1 MKKILVAFLLCL
13 VVVPAAAFDITQYAS
28 QANGQFESL
37 LDMFST
43 GVNSGLA
50 VATINDGTLSVG
62 FQANLAVNPEDGVLA
77 NPANKDNYFFPI
89 FYASLCIDDFI
100 FFGRG
105 LMIDQKDIKFSY
117 FGGGL
122 GYIVAA
128 QKPLFPQIRILGAYH
143 YMDAPDAFFNLA
155 TLTANVIADYTLP
168 IPLINIHLLANL
180 GYERNMLVT
189 SWQEDLYGKNK
200 DFGVDRI
207 RASLGG
213 EATVFAVIKLGYEYT
228 IVPNPNHNF
237 SLSAR
242 F

>member
-1 MKKILVAFLLCL
+1 MRI
-13 VVVPAAAFDITQYAS
+13 
-28 QANGQFESL
+28 
-37 LDMFST
+37 
-43 GVNSGLA
+43 
-50 VATINDGTLSVG
+50 
-62 FQANLAVNPEDGVLA
+62 
-77 NPANKDNYFFPI
+77 
-89 FYASLCIDDFI
+89 
-100 FFGRG
+100 
-105 LMIDQKDIKFSY
+105 
-117 FGGGL
+117 
-122 GYIVAA
+122 
-128 QKPLFPQIRILGAYH
+128 FPQIRILGAYH

-189 SWQEDLYGKNK
+189 SWQEGLYGKNK
-200 DFGVDRI
+200 DFGVNRV

-228 IVPNPNHNF
+228 ILPNPNHNF

>member
-1 MKKILVAFLLCL
+1 MTDTERRL
-13 VVVPAAAFDITQYAS
+13 
-28 QANGQFESL
+28 
-37 LDMFST
+37 
-43 GVNSGLA
+43 
-50 VATINDGTLSVG
+50 
-62 FQANLAVNPEDGVLA
+62 QANLAVNPEDGVLA
-77 NPANKDNYFFPI
+77 NPANKDNYFFPT

-100 FFGRG
+100 GRG
-105 LMIDQKDIKFSY
+105 LMIDQKTSSSRIS
-117 FGGGL
+117 
-122 GYIVAA
+122 AA
-128 QKPLFPQIRILGAYH
+128 DRLHRRCPKPIFQIRIPVRIPHGR
-143 YMDAPDAFFNLA
+143 PDAFFNLA
-155 TLTANVIADYTLP
+155 TLTASVIADYTLP

-189 SWQEDLYGKNK
+189 SWQEGLYCKNK
-200 DFGVDRI
+200 DFGVNRV